1 MSPEIF
7 LPIATSARTQVP
19 QSASAE
25 FLALRCLQPFMNKI
39 TAMKVAFC
47 VVLGTAGNL
56 TCAPASISSTPRLN

>member
-1 MSPEIF
+1 
-7 LPIATSARTQVP
+7 VP